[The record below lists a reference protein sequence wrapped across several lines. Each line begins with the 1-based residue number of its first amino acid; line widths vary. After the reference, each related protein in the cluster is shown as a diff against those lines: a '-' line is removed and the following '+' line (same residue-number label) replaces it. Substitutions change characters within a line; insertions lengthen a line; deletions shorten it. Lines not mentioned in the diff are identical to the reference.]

1 MKDIIKKIPFFVLAL
16 LIPTAL
22 SSCSMFF
29 KTAPESDSNAETS
42 RTLSSPAAPDPEK
55 AKTVICVDAGHG
67 VGDVG
72 AVSPFTGEDGSPIY
86 EKDINL
92 EICLYLTDKLRSL
105 GYTVVM
111 ARGADEEEPAAGY
124 DADGKCGIRQRVTW
138 ANAQGYDLY
147 VSIHCNSFTDPE
159 VNGTRLYYHKDN
171 NGSENKALC
180 NALSAALLRFSGAS
194 PKIVSDADLYA
205 VTATKMPAV
214 LIENGFIT
222 NKDDLANM
230 TDSRW
235 QQLFAKAVAEGIDD
249 YLEG

>member
-1 MKDIIKKIPFFVLAL
+1 MKVTVKRFLAL
-16 LIPTAL
+16 AL
-22 SSCSMFF
+22 ASLTLASFSSCALLTGDETDEIDGTKKSQSL
-29 KTAPESDSNAETS
+29 SD
-42 RTLSSPAAPDPEK
+42 PASPDPEK

-72 AVSPFTGEDGSPIY
+72 AISPFTGDDGSPIY

-92 EICLYLTDKLRSL
+92 EICQYLVDELRSL

-159 VNGTRLYYHKDN
+159 VSGTRLYYHKDN
-171 NGSENKALC
+171 NGAENKALC
-180 NALSAALLRFSGAS
+180 NALSAALLRFSRAS

-205 VTATKMPAV
+205 VTATQMPAV

-222 NKDDLANM
+222 NKDDFANM

-235 QQLFAKAVAEGIDD
+235 QQLFAKAVAEGIDE
-249 YLEG
+249 YLVQ

>member
-1 MKDIIKKIPFFVLAL
+1 MNCTYKRILILSLAVVTLFV
-16 LIPTAL
+16 
-22 SSCSMFF
+22 SSACSHEGEEGS
-29 KTAPESDSNAETS
+29 ESSTRQS
-42 RTLSSPAAPDPEK
+42 RQTLSDPASPDPEK
-55 AKTVICVDAGHG
+55 AKTIICVDAGHG

-72 AVSPFTGEDGSPIY
+72 AVSPFTGEDGSAIY

-92 EICLYLTDKLRSL
+92 EICLYLADELRSL

-111 ARGADEEEPAAGY
+111 PRGADEEEPAAGY
-124 DADGKCGIRQRVTW
+124 DSDGKCGIRQRVTW

-159 VNGTRLYYHKDN
+159 VSGTRLYYHKDN
-171 NGSENKALC
+171 NGKENKALSDV
-180 NALSAALLRFSGAS
+180 LSTALLRFSGKS
-194 PKIVSDADLYA
+194 PIIKKDADLYA
-205 VTATKMPAV
+205 VTATKMPAI

-235 QQLFAKAVAEGIDD
+235 QQQFAKAVAEGIDD
-249 YLEG
+249 YLEQ

>member
-1 MKDIIKKIPFFVLAL
+1 MKYTAKSILAL
-16 LIPTAL
+16 AL
-22 SSCSMFF
+22 STLTLVSFSSCALFSE
-29 KTAPESDSNAETS
+29 KESEESD
-42 RTLSSPAAPDPEK
+42 RTEKSQSLSAPSSPDPEK
-55 AKTVICVDAGHG
+55 AKTIICVDAGHG

-72 AVSPFTGEDGSPIY
+72 AISPFTGENGSPIY

-92 EICLYLTDKLRSL
+92 EICLYLVDELRSL

-124 DADGKCGIRQRVTW
+124 DADGNCGIRQRVTW

-159 VNGTRLYYHKDN
+159 VSGTRLYYHKDN
-171 NGSENKALC
+171 NGTENKALC

>member
-1 MKDIIKKIPFFVLAL
+1 MKYTAKRFLAL
-16 LIPTAL
+16 AFATLTLISF
-22 SSCSMFF
+22 SSCSLSADRETEESSSSK
-29 KTAPESDSNAETS
+29 KTQSLSAPAS
-42 RTLSSPAAPDPEK
+42 PDPEK

-72 AVSPFTGEDGSPIY
+72 AISPFTGENGSAIY

-92 EICLYLTDKLRSL
+92 ELCLYLADELRSL

-124 DADGKCGIRQRVTW
+124 DAEGKCGIRQRVTW

-147 VSIHCNSFTDPE
+147 ISIHCNSFTDPD
-159 VNGTRLYYHKDN
+159 VSGTRLYYHKDN
-171 NGSENKALC
+171 NGTENKALC
-180 NALSAALLRFSGAS
+180 NALSTALLRFSGTS

-230 TDSRW
+230 TDSQW
-235 QQLFAKAVAEGIDD
+235 QQQFAKAVAEGIDEF
-249 YLEG
+249 LWE